1 MLTNVLGSFRGDKY
15 VNDILGTFKSS
26 QCPSAKSDNEDE
38 NCRNLELAV
47 IPGDLYL

>member
-1 MLTNVLGSFRGDKY
+1 MCRFDRLNNQAADLESKT
-15 VNDILGTFKSS
+15 
-26 QCPSAKSDNEDE
+26 DNEDE

>member
-1 MLTNVLGSFRGDKY
+1 MCRFDRLNNHMADLE
-15 VNDILGTFKSS
+15 I
-26 QCPSAKSDNEDE
+26 KSDKEDE